1 MSINFKVYKA
11 VSEPTVLKKKM
22 ERRQKNDLFEIGSV
36 LEIAETNW
44 QDGSWVFII
53 LLHPLLCMFEVFHHN
68 TFKNSLFSVKTES
81 SPATQF
87 ESISSSALSLLYGLT
102 LTPIRDYRKN
112 HSFDYMDLCQQSD
125 VSTFQYAIYVCHSF
139 PRSKHFLISWLQSPS
154 AVIFEPKETK
164 PVTQLPQ

>member
-1 MSINFKVYKA
+1 
-11 VSEPTVLKKKM
+11 
-22 ERRQKNDLFEIGSV
+22 
-36 LEIAETNW
+36 
-44 QDGSWVFII
+44 
-53 LLHPLLCMFEVFHHN
+53 MFEVFHHN

-125 VSTFQYAIYVCHSF
+125 VSTFEYAV
-139 PRSKHFLISWLQSPS
+139 
-154 AVIFEPKETK
+154 
-164 PVTQLPQ
+164 